1 MNNIK
6 IDEKPYK
13 NILICYIG
21 YAMIKKD
28 LRIYSVNLS
37 YLIFTNLNGYFE
49 EINGN
54 KYLMLVPTNESKEKV
69 KIYEEL
75 WSKIRYLTR
84 SMTKITDDYD
94 EKYMKTKLNS
104 DEKPHL
110 NKTIEILS
118 KTIVAGAIFT
128 KRTNI
133 MHNFS

>member
-37 YLIFTNLNGYFE
+37 YLNFTNLNGYFE

-54 KYLMLVPTNESKEKV
+54 KYLMLVPTNESKEKKNMKNCGV
-69 KIYEEL
+69 KQ
-75 WSKIRYLTR
+75 
-84 SMTKITDDYD
+84 
-94 EKYMKTKLNS
+94 
-104 DEKPHL
+104 
-110 NKTIEILS
+110 EI
-118 KTIVAGAIFT
+118 
-128 KRTNI
+128 
-133 MHNFS
+133 

>member
-54 KYLMLVPTNESKEKV
+54 KYLMLVPTNESKEK
-69 KIYEEL
+69 KKYEKL
-75 WSKIRYLTR
+75 WSKTRDLIRDFI
-84 SMTKITDDYD
+84 TK
-94 EKYMKTKLNS
+94 N
-104 DEKPHL
+104 
-110 NKTIEILS
+110 
-118 KTIVAGAIFT
+118 
-128 KRTNI
+128 
-133 MHNFS
+133 